1 MSESMK
7 KIKLIVN
14 PNSKPLKIALFL
26 QTICSKFNKAG
37 YEVDVYK
44 TEGEGDATRIAREA
58 ANSGAYEMVVAGGG
72 DGTINEVINGLMP
85 TPVKLGLIPLGTSNV
100 LCRALKLPLNPIK
113 AVDAILSGESI
124 KIDVGLANNRYFGI
138 MISCGFDAYAIEQ
151 TSLRVKK
158 FTGRYAYVFAGI
170 KSIYHYQ
177 PKRIH
182 LIADG
187 KPMHMDA
194 MLMCISNA
202 HLYGG
207 NYQLTPDAKID
218 DGLFDVFLYTGNDV
232 YRFVY
237 YLLRLFLHFHL
248 NFPDTTRFRVKE
260 LKLHSSG
267 RVLYQGDGDLFGD
280 LPLNISLIPSVLEI
294 AGVKGWKKVKKRK
307 KLINRFKEKNRI
319 RKTDKEIQDAN

>member
-1 MSESMK
+1 MTASK
-7 KIKLIVN
+7 KIKLVIN
-14 PNSKPLKIALFL
+14 PNSQPLKIALFL
-26 QTICSKFNKAG
+26 QTICTKFNKAG
-37 YEVDVYK
+37 YEIDVYK
-44 TEGEGDATRIAREA
+44 TQGGGDATTVARETA
-58 ANSGAYEMVVAGGG
+58 SSGEFEMVIAGGG

-85 TPVKLGLIPLGTSNV
+85 NPIKLGILPLGTSNV
-100 LCRALKLPLNPIK
+100 LCRALKLPLNPLK
-113 AVDAILSGESI
+113 AVDAILSGKSI
-124 KIDVGLANNRYFGI
+124 KIDVGLANDRYFAI

-158 FTGRYAYVFAGI
+158 ITGRYAYVIAGI

-187 KPMHMDA
+187 KPMQSDA

-232 YRFVY
+232 YRFMY

-248 NFPDTTRFRVKE
+248 DFPDTTRFRVKN
-260 LKLHSSG
+260 LKLQSTG
-267 RVLYQGDGDLFGD
+267 RVLYQGDGDLFGEI
-280 LPLNISLIPSVLEI
+280 PLDISLIPSVLEI
-294 AGVKGWKKVKKRK
+294 AGVKGWKKVKKRI
-307 KLINRFKEKNRI
+307 KLMDRLKEKNRFF
-319 RKTDKEIQDAN
+319 KEEKKMEDAF